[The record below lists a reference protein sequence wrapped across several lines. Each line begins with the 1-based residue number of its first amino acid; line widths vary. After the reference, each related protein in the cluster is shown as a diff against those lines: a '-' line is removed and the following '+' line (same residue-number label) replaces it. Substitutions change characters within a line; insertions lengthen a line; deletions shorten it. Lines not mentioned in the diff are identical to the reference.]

1 MKKYREAVVKNFLK
15 WLKERK
21 IPMNPNS
28 DPLLFLTNEAL
39 GAEWNQQG
47 LPPDIV
53 SIENDAILVNSERH
67 LFVYHR
73 SSTPRYLL
81 HQREGKEKQPSSY

>member
-1 MKKYREAVVKNFLK
+1 MS
-15 WLKERK
+15 
-21 IPMNPNS
+21 PNS
-28 DPLLFLTNEAL
+28 DPLLLLTKEAL

-53 SIENDAILVNSERH
+53 SIENGAILVNSERY

-73 SSTPRYLL
+73 FSIPRYLL